1 MIIILVDGEWHTVRL
16 DGEELAWFVHSLDA
30 HRFAIAMLRDGLA
43 SSVTLQNGEM
53 VEP

>member
-1 MIIILVDGEWHTVRL
+1 MVEVCQSGEWWLVVKDGEQL
-16 DGEELAWFVHSLDA
+16 GMFAYSMDA
-30 HRFAIAMLRDGLA
+30 HRFAIAMLHDGLA